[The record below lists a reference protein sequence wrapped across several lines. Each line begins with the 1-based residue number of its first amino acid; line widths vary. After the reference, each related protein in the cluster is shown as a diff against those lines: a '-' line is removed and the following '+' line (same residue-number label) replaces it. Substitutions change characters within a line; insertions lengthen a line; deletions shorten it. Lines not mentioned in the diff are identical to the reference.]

1 MVHLHF
7 RIVIDVNLS
16 VEEFHI
22 GAPLVNAL
30 LEEIHAASNVP
41 SIDPTEALLHASSC
55 WYTKKK

>member
-30 LEEIHAASNVP
+30 LEEIHATSNVP

-55 WYTKKK
+55 